1 MMVDTGSFT
10 EKPGANNNKAMGDT
24 IVIRS
29 VQSTLKSEPKFECK
43 SDQKRDIKNSEKTE
57 SKQNLSTE
65 KKAEIEQNI
74 ETEIKIDSKP
84 AVKNDPKRDD
94 DEFADIS
101 VIELA
106 GSSKNVEPEKD
117 EKTKKGSVLK
127 RLAAKFNTQRK
138 KDYQE
143 PDVKTEPKIEANG
156 PQSSSSYGK
165 MRKFEIPCLH
175 NHLVITEGIQGEVV
189 ITPETVGTIT
199 PEPTGTITL
208 LTPQNFGREKPL

>member
-1 MMVDTGSFT
+1 MVDNGSFI
-10 EKPGANNNKAMGDT
+10 EKPGANHNKAMGDT

-29 VQSTLKSEPKFECK
+29 VQSTLKSEPKLECK
-43 SDQKRDIKNSEKTE
+43 SDQKRDIINHEKNE

-65 KKAEIEQNI
+65 KKSEIEQNI

-84 AVKNDPKRDD
+84 AIKTDPKRDD

-106 GSSKNVEPEKD
+106 GTGKTAEPEKD

-127 RLAAKFNTQRK
+127 RLAAKFNPQRK

-143 PDVKTEPKIEANG
+143 PDTKNEPEIQANG

-165 MRKFEIPCLH
+165 MRKFDIPCLNPH
-175 NHLVITEGIQGEVV
+175 FLITEC
-189 ITPETVGTIT
+189 
-199 PEPTGTITL
+199 L
-208 LTPQNFGREKPL
+208 